1 MKKKILIIIATV
13 MTVCILATMF
23 AGCSQS
29 EEEFFTEIK
38 DGVEEFN
45 TKYVDILANLKEA
58 QFSAEFSIERHFNAA
73 MDRGTTKSKGWDQ
86 FEQAYNKLYDSYAPD
101 NNFIEDLFGNKSEEQ
116 EAIDALGMES
126 NGWYDQYATVK
137 YYQNNSGDFYIE
149 MTVYAPVWENF
160 YEDFRAAL
168 EDSEKLAELE
178 TSAAESDADK
188 YRYDTIKATID
199 GVTVTEVRTKDG
211 ATVMSING
219 ETASV
224 GLIADGI
231 ELLEQ
236 YGVHDAEFSSD
247 DLVGFSDGNKIYT
260 HVMQAQYRTVYG
272 LPETTPE
279 FYVPTVPTTSD
290 PAAVQEYLSALDEE
304 LWIWQSELNAYF
316 DPSLRVGA
324 EENAALA
331 DANASI
337 DDETMPIKGY
347 WTGYNED
354 ISYDWNKI
362 GAMYTARYTYDYN
375 NKHKRL
381 EQIDFY
387 TERIMPYYTEK
398 NAIDATLELKAD
410 VFDNTHLVIDFVY
423 PEEGE
428 EFAVPNID

>member
-73 MDRGTTKSKGWDQ
+73 MDRGTTENKGWDQ
-86 FEQAYNKLYDSYAPD
+86 FEKAYNKLYDSYAPD

-178 TSAAESDADK
+178 TSAAESDANK

-211 ATVMSING
+211 ATVMSVNG

-279 FYVPTVPTTSD
+279 FDVPTVPTTSD

-316 DPSLRVGA
+316 DDSLRIA
-324 EENAALA
+324 E
-331 DANASI
+331 
-337 DDETMPIKGY
+337 KGDY
-347 WTGYNED
+347 WEGFGED
-354 ISYDWNKI
+354 IIYDWNKI
-362 GAMYTARYTYDYN
+362 GAMDTARYTYDYN

-398 NAIDATLELKAD
+398 NAIDTTFELKAD

>member
-73 MDRGTTKSKGWDQ
+73 MDRGTTENKGWDQ
-86 FEQAYNKLYDSYAPD
+86 FEKAYNKLYDSYAPD

-126 NGWYDQYATVK
+126 NGWYDQYSTVK

-149 MTVYAPVWENF
+149 MTEYAPVWENF

-178 TSAAESDADK
+178 TSAAESDANK

-199 GVTVTEVRTKDG
+199 GVMVTEVRTKDG

-224 GLIADGI
+224 ELIVDGI
-231 ELLEQ
+231 ELLER

-279 FYVPTVPTTSD
+279 FDAPTVPTT
-290 PAAVQEYLSALDEE
+290 AVQEYLSALDEE

-316 DPSLRVGA
+316 DDSLRIA
-324 EENAALA
+324 E
-331 DANASI
+331 
-337 DDETMPIKGY
+337 KGDY
-347 WTGYNED
+347 WEGFGED
-354 ISYDWNKI
+354 IIYDWNKI
-362 GAMYTARYTYDYN
+362 GAMDTARYTYDYN

-398 NAIDATLELKAD
+398 NAIDITLELKAD

>member
-45 TKYVDILANLKEA
+45 TKYVDILANLKKA

-73 MDRGTTKSKGWDQ
+73 MDRGTTEDKGWDQ
-86 FEQAYNKLYDSYAPD
+86 FEKAYNKLYDAYAPD

-178 TSAAESDADK
+178 TSAAESDANK

-211 ATVMSING
+211 ATVMSVNG

-224 GLIADGI
+224 DLIADGI

-279 FYVPTVPTTSD
+279 FNAPTVPTTAD

-316 DPSLRVGA
+316 DDSLRIA
-324 EENAALA
+324 E
-331 DANASI
+331 
-337 DDETMPIKGY
+337 KGDY
-347 WTGYNED
+347 WEGFGED
-354 ISYDWNKI
+354 IIYDWNKI
-362 GAMYTARYTYDYN
+362 GAMDTARYTYDYN

-398 NAIDATLELKAD
+398 NAIDTTLELKAD

>member
-73 MDRGTTKSKGWDQ
+73 MDRGTTEDKGWDQ
-86 FEQAYNKLYDSYAPD
+86 FEKAYNKLYDSYAPD

-178 TSAAESDADK
+178 TSAAESDANK

-211 ATVMSING
+211 ATVMSVNG

-279 FYVPTVPTTSD
+279 FDAPTVPTTSD

-316 DPSLRVGA
+316 DDSLRIA
-324 EENAALA
+324 E
-331 DANASI
+331 
-337 DDETMPIKGY
+337 KGDY
-347 WTGYNED
+347 WEGFGED
-354 ISYDWNKI
+354 IIYDWNKI
-362 GAMYTARYTYDYN
+362 GAMDTARYTYDYN

-398 NAIDATLELKAD
+398 NAIDTTFELKAD

>member
-45 TKYVDILANLKEA
+45 TKYADILANLKEA

-73 MDRGTTKSKGWDQ
+73 MDRGTTEDKGWDQ
-86 FEQAYNKLYDSYAPD
+86 FEKAYNELYDSYAPD

-149 MTVYAPVWENF
+149 MTMYAPVWENF

-178 TSAAESDADK
+178 TSAAESDANK

-211 ATVMSING
+211 ATVMSVNG
-219 ETASV
+219 ETASA

-279 FYVPTVPTTSD
+279 FDAPTVPTTSD

-316 DPSLRVGA
+316 DDSLRIA
-324 EENAALA
+324 E
-331 DANASI
+331 
-337 DDETMPIKGY
+337 KGDY
-347 WTGYNED
+347 WEGFGED
-354 ISYDWNKI
+354 IIYDWNKI
-362 GAMYTARYTYDYN
+362 GAMDTARYTYDYN

-398 NAIDATLELKAD
+398 NAIDTTLELKAD

>member
-45 TKYVDILANLKEA
+45 TKYVAILANLKEA

-178 TSAAESDADK
+178 TSAAESDANK

-211 ATVMSING
+211 ATVMSVNG

-279 FYVPTVPTTSD
+279 FDAPTVPTTSD

-316 DPSLRVGA
+316 DDSLRIA
-324 EENAALA
+324 E
-331 DANASI
+331 
-337 DDETMPIKGY
+337 KGDY
-347 WTGYNED
+347 WEGFGED
-354 ISYDWNKI
+354 IIYDWSKI
-362 GAMYTARYTYDYN
+362 GAMDTARYTYDYN

-398 NAIDATLELKAD
+398 NAIDTTFELKAD

>member
-73 MDRGTTKSKGWDQ
+73 MDRGTSEDKGWDQ
-86 FEQAYNKLYDSYAPD
+86 FEKAYNELYDSYAPD

-178 TSAAESDADK
+178 TSAAESDANK

-211 ATVMSING
+211 ATVMSVNG

-272 LPETTPE
+272 LPETAPE
-279 FYVPTVPTTSD
+279 FDAPTVPTTSD

-316 DPSLRVGA
+316 DDSLRIA
-324 EENAALA
+324 E
-331 DANASI
+331 
-337 DDETMPIKGY
+337 KGDY
-347 WTGYNED
+347 WEGFGED
-354 ISYDWNKI
+354 IIYDWNKI
-362 GAMYTARYTYDYN
+362 GSMDTARYTYDYN

-398 NAIDATLELKAD
+398 NAIDTTLELKAD

>member
-1 MKKKILIIIATV
+1 MKKKILIITATV
-13 MTVCILATMF
+13 MTVCILAAMF
-23 AGCSQS
+23 AGCSQT
-29 EEEFFTEIK
+29 EEEFYTEIK

-45 TKYVDILANLKEA
+45 TKYVDILANLKKA

-73 MDRGTTKSKGWDQ
+73 MDRGTTEDKGWDQ
-86 FEQAYNKLYDSYAPD
+86 FEKAYNELYDSYAPD

-178 TSAAESDADK
+178 TSAAESDANK

-211 ATVMSING
+211 ATVMSVNG
-219 ETASV
+219 ETDSV

-272 LPETTPE
+272 LPEATPK
-279 FYVPTVPTTSD
+279 FDAPTVPTTSD

-316 DPSLRVGA
+316 DDSLRIA
-324 EENAALA
+324 E
-331 DANASI
+331 
-337 DDETMPIKGY
+337 KGDY
-347 WTGYNED
+347 WEGFGED
-354 ISYDWNKI
+354 IIYDWNKI
-362 GAMYTARYTYDYN
+362 GAMDTARYTYDYN

-398 NAIDATLELKAD
+398 NAIDSTFELKAD

>member
-45 TKYVDILANLKEA
+45 TKYVDILANLKKA

-73 MDRGTTKSKGWDQ
+73 MDRGTTEDKGWDQ
-86 FEQAYNKLYDSYAPD
+86 FEKAYNELYDSYAPD

-178 TSAAESDADK
+178 TSAAESDANK

-211 ATVMSING
+211 ATVMSVNG

-279 FYVPTVPTTSD
+279 FDAPTVPTTSD

-316 DPSLRVGA
+316 DDSLRIA
-324 EENAALA
+324 E
-331 DANASI
+331 
-337 DDETMPIKGY
+337 KGDY
-347 WTGYNED
+347 WEGFGED
-354 ISYDWNKI
+354 IIYDWNKI
-362 GAMYTARYTYDYN
+362 GAMDTARYTYDYN

-398 NAIDATLELKAD
+398 NAIDTTFELKAD

>member
-86 FEQAYNKLYDSYAPD
+86 FEEAYNKLYDSYAPD

-178 TSAAESDADK
+178 TSAAESDANK

-199 GVTVTEVRTKDG
+199 DVTVTEVRTKDG
-211 ATVMSING
+211 TTTMSVNG

-279 FYVPTVPTTSD
+279 FDVPTVPTTAD

-347 WTGYNED
+347 WTGYDED

-362 GAMYTARYTYDYN
+362 GAMDTARYTYDYN

-398 NAIDATLELKAD
+398 NAIDITLELKAD

>member
-45 TKYVDILANLKEA
+45 TKYVGILANLKEA

-73 MDRGTTKSKGWDQ
+73 MDRGTTENKGWDQ
-86 FEQAYNKLYDSYAPD
+86 FEKAYNKLYDSYAPD

-178 TSAAESDADK
+178 TSAAESDANK

-199 GVTVTEVRTKDG
+199 GVTVTEVRTKDS
-211 ATVMSING
+211 ATVMSVNG

-279 FYVPTVPTTSD
+279 FDVPTVPTTAD

-316 DPSLRVGA
+316 DDSLRIA
-324 EENAALA
+324 E
-331 DANASI
+331 
-337 DDETMPIKGY
+337 KGDY
-347 WTGYNED
+347 WEGFGED
-354 ISYDWNKI
+354 IIYDWSKI
-362 GAMYTARYTYDYN
+362 GAMDTARYTYDYN

-398 NAIDATLELKAD
+398 NAIDTTFELKAD

-423 PEEGE
+423 PEDGE

>member
-13 MTVCILATMF
+13 MTVCILTTMF

-45 TKYVDILANLKEA
+45 TKYVGILANLKEA

-73 MDRGTTKSKGWDQ
+73 MDRGTTEDKGWDQ
-86 FEQAYNKLYDSYAPD
+86 FEKAYNELYDSYAPD

-178 TSAAESDADK
+178 TSAAESDANK

-211 ATVMSING
+211 ATVMSVNG

-279 FYVPTVPTTSD
+279 FDAPTVPTTSD

-316 DPSLRVGA
+316 DDSLRIA
-324 EENAALA
+324 E
-331 DANASI
+331 
-337 DDETMPIKGY
+337 KGDY
-347 WTGYNED
+347 WEGFGED
-354 ISYDWNKI
+354 IIYDWNKI
-362 GAMYTARYTYDYN
+362 GAMDTARYTYDYN

-398 NAIDATLELKAD
+398 NAIDTTFELKAD

>member
-45 TKYVDILANLKEA
+45 TKYVDILANLKKA

-73 MDRGTTKSKGWDQ
+73 MDRGTTEDKGWDQ
-86 FEQAYNKLYDSYAPD
+86 FEKAYNELYDSYAPD

-137 YYQNNSGDFYIE
+137 YYQNNSGNFYIE
-149 MTVYAPVWENF
+149 MTMYAPVWENF

-178 TSAAESDADK
+178 TSAAESDANK

-211 ATVMSING
+211 ATVMSVNG

-279 FYVPTVPTTSD
+279 FDAPTVPTTSD

-316 DPSLRVGA
+316 DDSLRIA
-324 EENAALA
+324 E
-331 DANASI
+331 
-337 DDETMPIKGY
+337 KGDY
-347 WTGYNED
+347 WEGFGED
-354 ISYDWNKI
+354 IIYDWNKI
-362 GAMYTARYTYDYN
+362 GAMDTARYTYDYN

-398 NAIDATLELKAD
+398 NAIDTTFELKAD

>member
-45 TKYVDILANLKEA
+45 TKYVDILANLKKA

-73 MDRGTTKSKGWDQ
+73 MDRGTTEDKGWDQ
-86 FEQAYNKLYDSYAPD
+86 FEKAYNELYDSYAPD

-178 TSAAESDADK
+178 TSAAESDANK

-211 ATVMSING
+211 ATVMSVNG

-279 FYVPTVPTTSD
+279 FDAPTVPTTSD
-290 PAAVQEYLSALDEE
+290 PAAVQDYLSALDEE

-316 DPSLRVGA
+316 DDSLRIA
-324 EENAALA
+324 E
-331 DANASI
+331 
-337 DDETMPIKGY
+337 KGDY
-347 WTGYNED
+347 WEGFGED
-354 ISYDWNKI
+354 IIYDWNKI
-362 GAMYTARYTYDYN
+362 GAMDTARYTYDYN

-398 NAIDATLELKAD
+398 NAIDTTFELKAD

>member
-73 MDRGTTKSKGWDQ
+73 MDRGTTENKGWDQ
-86 FEQAYNKLYDSYAPD
+86 FEKAYNKLYDSYAPD

-178 TSAAESDADK
+178 TSAAESDANK

-211 ATVMSING
+211 ATVMSVNG

-279 FYVPTVPTTSD
+279 FDAPTVPTTSD

-316 DPSLRVGA
+316 DDSLRIA
-324 EENAALA
+324 E
-331 DANASI
+331 
-337 DDETMPIKGY
+337 KGDY
-347 WTGYNED
+347 WEGFGED
-354 ISYDWNKI
+354 IIYDWNKI
-362 GAMYTARYTYDYN
+362 GAMDTARYTYDYN

-398 NAIDATLELKAD
+398 NAIDTTFELKAD

>member
-73 MDRGTTKSKGWDQ
+73 MDRGTTEIKGWDQ
-86 FEQAYNKLYDSYAPD
+86 FEKAYNKLYDSYAPD

-178 TSAAESDADK
+178 TSAAESDANK

-211 ATVMSING
+211 ATVMSVNG

-279 FYVPTVPTTSD
+279 FDVPTVPTTSD

-316 DPSLRVGA
+316 DDSLRIA
-324 EENAALA
+324 E
-331 DANASI
+331 
-337 DDETMPIKGY
+337 KGDY
-347 WTGYNED
+347 WEGFGED
-354 ISYDWNKI
+354 IIYDWNKI
-362 GAMYTARYTYDYN
+362 GAMDTARYTYDYN

-398 NAIDATLELKAD
+398 NAIDITFELKAD

>member
-73 MDRGTTKSKGWDQ
+73 MDRGTTENKGWDQ
-86 FEQAYNKLYDSYAPD
+86 FEKAYNKLYDSYAPD

-178 TSAAESDADK
+178 ASAAESDANK

-211 ATVMSING
+211 ATTMSVNG
-219 ETASV
+219 EAASV
-224 GLIADGI
+224 TPITDGI

-272 LPETTPE
+272 LPEATPK
-279 FYVPTVPTTSD
+279 FDAPKVPTTAD

-304 LWIWQSELNAYF
+304 LWNWQSELNAYF
-316 DPSLRVGA
+316 DDSLRIA
-324 EENAALA
+324 E
-331 DANASI
+331 
-337 DDETMPIKGY
+337 KGDY
-347 WTGYNED
+347 WEGFGED
-354 ISYDWNKI
+354 IIYDWNKI
-362 GAMYTARYTYDYN
+362 GAMDTARYTYDYN

-398 NAIDATLELKAD
+398 NAIDTTFELKAD

>member
-45 TKYVDILANLKEA
+45 TKYVDILANLKKA

-73 MDRGTTKSKGWDQ
+73 MDRGTTEDKGWDQ
-86 FEQAYNKLYDSYAPD
+86 FEKAYNKLYDAYAPD

-168 EDSEKLAELE
+168 EDPEKLAELE
-178 TSAAESDADK
+178 TSAAESDANK

-211 ATVMSING
+211 ATVMSVNG

-224 GLIADGI
+224 DLIADGI

-279 FYVPTVPTTSD
+279 FNAPTVPTTAD

-316 DPSLRVGA
+316 DDSLRIA
-324 EENAALA
+324 E
-331 DANASI
+331 
-337 DDETMPIKGY
+337 KGDY
-347 WTGYNED
+347 WEGFGED
-354 ISYDWNKI
+354 IIYDWNKI
-362 GAMYTARYTYDYN
+362 GAMDTARYTYDYN

-398 NAIDATLELKAD
+398 NAIDSTFELKAD

>member
-86 FEQAYNKLYDSYAPD
+86 FEEEYNELYDSYAPD

-178 TSAAESDADK
+178 TSAAESDANK

-199 GVTVTEVRTKDG
+199 GVTVTEFRTKDG
-211 ATVMSING
+211 ATTMSVNG

-279 FYVPTVPTTSD
+279 FDAPTVPTTSD

-304 LWIWQSELNAYF
+304 LWNWQDELNAYF
-316 DPSLRVGA
+316 DDSLRIA
-324 EENAALA
+324 E
-331 DANASI
+331 
-337 DDETMPIKGY
+337 KGDY
-347 WTGYNED
+347 WEGFGED
-354 ISYDWNKI
+354 IIYDWSKI
-362 GAMYTARYTYDYN
+362 GAMDTARYTYDYN

-398 NAIDATLELKAD
+398 NAIDVTLELKAD

>member
-13 MTVCILATMF
+13 MTVCVLATAF

-29 EEEFFTEIK
+29 EEEFYAGIE
-38 DGVEEFN
+38 DGVTEFSG
-45 TKYVDILANLKEA
+45 KYADILANLKA
-58 QFSAEFSIERHFNAA
+58 SQFSAAFSVERHFNAA
-73 MDRGTTKSKGWDQ
+73 MDRGSESSKGWDQ
-86 FEQAYNKLYDSYAPD
+86 FEKAYGTLYDAYAPD
-101 NNFIEDLFGNKSEEQ
+101 NNFIEDLFGKKSEEQ

-126 NGWYDQYATVK
+126 NGWYDQYATVE
-137 YYQNNSGDFYIE
+137 YYQNNSADFYIK
-149 MTVYAPVWENF
+149 MTMYAPVWENF

-168 EDSEKLAELE
+168 EDPAKLDELE
-178 TSAAESDADK
+178 AGAAESDANR
-188 YRYDTIKATID
+188 YRYDTIKAAID
-199 GVTVTEVRTKDG
+199 GATVTEVRTEDG
-211 ATVMSING
+211 ATTMSVNG
-219 ETASV
+219 EAVSV
-224 GLIADGI
+224 EPIADGI
-231 ELLEQ
+231 ELLEA
-236 YGVHDAEFSSD
+236 YGVRDGEFAAD

-260 HVMQAQYRTVYG
+260 YVMQAQYRTVYA
-272 LPETTPE
+272 LPEELPVFDMPE
-279 FYVPTVPTTSD
+279 VPAS
-290 PAAVQEYLSALDEE
+290 AQAEAVKGYLSALDEE
-304 LWIWQSELNAYF
+304 LWIWQNELGAYF

-347 WTGYNED
+347 WTGYDED
-354 ISYDWNKI
+354 IYYDWGKI
-362 GAMYTARYTYDYN
+362 GAMKTERYTYDYN
-375 NKHKRL
+375 YKHKRL

-428 EFAVPNID
+428 EFAVPDIG

>member
-45 TKYVDILANLKEA
+45 TKYVDILANLKKA

-73 MDRGTTKSKGWDQ
+73 MDRGSESSKGWDQ
-86 FEQAYNKLYDSYAPD
+86 FEKAYNELYDSYAPD

-211 ATVMSING
+211 ATTMSVNG

-224 GLIADGI
+224 DPIADGI

-272 LPETTPE
+272 LPEMTPE
-279 FYVPTVPTTSD
+279 FDAPKVPTTAD
-290 PAAVQEYLSALDEE
+290 PAAVQDYLSALDEE

-316 DPSLRVGA
+316 DDSLRIA
-324 EENAALA
+324 E
-331 DANASI
+331 
-337 DDETMPIKGY
+337 KGDY
-347 WTGYNED
+347 WQGFGED
-354 ISYDWNKI
+354 IIYDWNKI
-362 GAMYTARYTYDYN
+362 GAMDTARYTYDYN

-398 NAIDATLELKAD
+398 NAIDATFELKAD

>member
-45 TKYVDILANLKEA
+45 TKYVGILANLKEA

-73 MDRGTTKSKGWDQ
+73 MDRGTTEDKGWDQ
-86 FEQAYNKLYDSYAPD
+86 FEKAYNKLYDSYAPD

-178 TSAAESDADK
+178 ASAAESDANK

-211 ATVMSING
+211 ATVMSVNG

-279 FYVPTVPTTSD
+279 FDVPTVPTTSD

-316 DPSLRVGA
+316 DESLRIA
-324 EENAALA
+324 E
-331 DANASI
+331 
-337 DDETMPIKGY
+337 KGDY
-347 WTGYNED
+347 WEGFGED
-354 ISYDWNKI
+354 IIYDWNKI
-362 GAMYTARYTYDYN
+362 GAMDTARYTYDYN

-398 NAIDATLELKAD
+398 NAIDTTFELKAD

>member
-1 MKKKILIIIATV
+1 MKKKILIITATV
-13 MTVCILATMF
+13 MTVCILAAMF

-73 MDRGTTKSKGWDQ
+73 MDRGTTENKGWDQ
-86 FEQAYNKLYDSYAPD
+86 FEKAYKDLYDSYAPD

-178 TSAAESDADK
+178 ASAAESDANK

-211 ATVMSING
+211 ATTMSVNG
-219 ETASV
+219 EAASV
-224 GLIADGI
+224 TPITDGI

-272 LPETTPE
+272 LPEATPE
-279 FYVPTVPTTSD
+279 FDAPKVPTTAD

-316 DPSLRVGA
+316 DDSLRIA
-324 EENAALA
+324 E
-331 DANASI
+331 
-337 DDETMPIKGY
+337 KGDY
-347 WTGYNED
+347 WEGFGED
-354 ISYDWNKI
+354 IIYDWTKI
-362 GAMYTARYTYDYN
+362 GAMDTARYTYDYN

-423 PEEGE
+423 PEEGD

>member
-45 TKYVDILANLKEA
+45 TKYVDILANLKKA

-73 MDRGTTKSKGWDQ
+73 MDRGTTEDKGWDQ
-86 FEQAYNKLYDSYAPD
+86 FEKAYNELYDSYAPD

-149 MTVYAPVWENF
+149 MTMYAPVWENF

-178 TSAAESDADK
+178 TSAAESDANK

-211 ATVMSING
+211 ATVMSVNG

-279 FYVPTVPTTSD
+279 FDAPTVPTTSD

-316 DPSLRVGA
+316 DDSLRIA
-324 EENAALA
+324 E
-331 DANASI
+331 
-337 DDETMPIKGY
+337 KGDY
-347 WTGYNED
+347 WEGFGED
-354 ISYDWNKI
+354 IIYDWNKI
-362 GAMYTARYTYDYN
+362 GAMDTARYTYDYN

-398 NAIDATLELKAD
+398 NAIDTTFELKAD

>member
-73 MDRGTTKSKGWDQ
+73 MDRGTTEDKGWDQ
-86 FEQAYNKLYDSYAPD
+86 FEKAYNKLYDSYAPD

-149 MTVYAPVWENF
+149 MTMYAPVWENF

-178 TSAAESDADK
+178 TSAAESDANK

-211 ATVMSING
+211 ATVMSVNG

-279 FYVPTVPTTSD
+279 FDAPTVPTTSD

-316 DPSLRVGA
+316 DDSLRIA
-324 EENAALA
+324 E
-331 DANASI
+331 
-337 DDETMPIKGY
+337 KGDY
-347 WTGYNED
+347 WEGFGED
-354 ISYDWNKI
+354 IIYDWNKI
-362 GAMYTARYTYDYN
+362 GAMDTARYTYDYN

-398 NAIDATLELKAD
+398 NAIDTTFELKAD

>member
-73 MDRGTTKSKGWDQ
+73 MDRGTTEDKGWDQ
-86 FEQAYNKLYDSYAPD
+86 FEKAYNELYDSYAPD

-178 TSAAESDADK
+178 TSAAESDANK

-211 ATVMSING
+211 ATVMSVNG

-279 FYVPTVPTTSD
+279 FDVPTVPTTAD

-316 DPSLRVGA
+316 DDSLRIA
-324 EENAALA
+324 E
-331 DANASI
+331 
-337 DDETMPIKGY
+337 KGDY
-347 WTGYNED
+347 WEGFGED
-354 ISYDWNKI
+354 IIYDWSKI
-362 GAMYTARYTYDYN
+362 GAMDTARYTYDYN

-398 NAIDATLELKAD
+398 NAIDTTFELKAD

>member
-45 TKYVDILANLKEA
+45 TKYVGILANLKEA

-73 MDRGTTKSKGWDQ
+73 MDRGTTEDKGWDQ
-86 FEQAYNKLYDSYAPD
+86 FEKAYNELYDSYAPD

-178 TSAAESDADK
+178 TSAAESDANK

-211 ATVMSING
+211 ATVMSVNG

-279 FYVPTVPTTSD
+279 FDAPTVPTTSD

-316 DPSLRVGA
+316 DDSLRIA
-324 EENAALA
+324 E
-331 DANASI
+331 
-337 DDETMPIKGY
+337 KGDY
-347 WTGYNED
+347 WEGFGED
-354 ISYDWNKI
+354 IIYDWNKI
-362 GAMYTARYTYDYN
+362 GAMDTARYTYDYN

-398 NAIDATLELKAD
+398 NAIDTTFELKAD

>member
-45 TKYVDILANLKEA
+45 TKYADILANLKEA

-178 TSAAESDADK
+178 TSAAESDANK

-211 ATVMSING
+211 ATVMSVNG

-279 FYVPTVPTTSD
+279 FDVPTVPTTAD

-316 DPSLRVGA
+316 DDSLRIA
-324 EENAALA
+324 E
-331 DANASI
+331 
-337 DDETMPIKGY
+337 KGDY
-347 WTGYNED
+347 WEGFGED
-354 ISYDWNKI
+354 IIYDWSKI
-362 GAMYTARYTYDYN
+362 GAMDTARYTYDYN

-398 NAIDATLELKAD
+398 NAIDTTFELKAD

>member
-73 MDRGTTKSKGWDQ
+73 MDRGTTENKGWDQ
-86 FEQAYNKLYDSYAPD
+86 FEKAYNKLYDSYAPD

-178 TSAAESDADK
+178 TSAAESDANK

-211 ATVMSING
+211 ATVMSVNG

-279 FYVPTVPTTSD
+279 FNAPTVPTTSD

-316 DPSLRVGA
+316 DDSLRIA
-324 EENAALA
+324 E
-331 DANASI
+331 
-337 DDETMPIKGY
+337 KGDY
-347 WTGYNED
+347 WEGFGED
-354 ISYDWNKI
+354 IIYDWNKI
-362 GAMYTARYTYDYN
+362 GAMDTARYTYDYN

-398 NAIDATLELKAD
+398 NAIDTTFELKAD

>member
-73 MDRGTTKSKGWDQ
+73 MDRGTTENKGWDQ
-86 FEQAYNKLYDSYAPD
+86 FEKAYNKLYDSYAPD

-149 MTVYAPVWENF
+149 MTMYAPVWENF

-178 TSAAESDADK
+178 TSAAESDANK

-211 ATVMSING
+211 ATVMSVNG

-279 FYVPTVPTTSD
+279 FDAPTVPTTSD

-316 DPSLRVGA
+316 DDSLRIA
-324 EENAALA
+324 E
-331 DANASI
+331 
-337 DDETMPIKGY
+337 KGDY
-347 WTGYNED
+347 WEGFGED
-354 ISYDWNKI
+354 IIYDWNKI
-362 GAMYTARYTYDYN
+362 GAMDTARYTYDYN

-398 NAIDATLELKAD
+398 NAIDTTFELKAD

>member
-73 MDRGTTKSKGWDQ
+73 MDRGTTEDKGWDQ
-86 FEQAYNKLYDSYAPD
+86 FEKAYNKLYDAYAPD

-178 TSAAESDADK
+178 TSAAESDANK

-211 ATVMSING
+211 ATTMSVNG

-279 FYVPTVPTTSD
+279 FNAPTVPTTSD

-316 DPSLRVGA
+316 DDSLRIA
-324 EENAALA
+324 E
-331 DANASI
+331 
-337 DDETMPIKGY
+337 KGDY
-347 WTGYNED
+347 WEGFGED
-354 ISYDWNKI
+354 IIYDWNKI
-362 GAMYTARYTYDYN
+362 GAMDTARYTYDYN

-398 NAIDATLELKAD
+398 NAIDTTLELKAD

>member
-45 TKYVDILANLKEA
+45 TKYVDILANLKKA

-86 FEQAYNKLYDSYAPD
+86 FEKAYNKLYDAYAPD

-178 TSAAESDADK
+178 TSAAESDANK

-211 ATVMSING
+211 ATVMSVNG

-236 YGVHDAEFSSD
+236 YGVHDAEFSLD

-279 FYVPTVPTTSD
+279 FDAPTVPTTAD

-347 WTGYNED
+347 WTGYDED

-398 NAIDATLELKAD
+398 NAIDITLELKAD

>member
-73 MDRGTTKSKGWDQ
+73 MDRGTTEDKGWDQ
-86 FEQAYNKLYDSYAPD
+86 FEKAYNKLYDAYAPD

-178 TSAAESDADK
+178 TSAAESDANK

-211 ATVMSING
+211 ATTMSVNG

-279 FYVPTVPTTSD
+279 FNAPTVPTTSD

-316 DPSLRVGA
+316 DDSLRIA
-324 EENAALA
+324 E
-331 DANASI
+331 
-337 DDETMPIKGY
+337 KGDY
-347 WTGYNED
+347 WEGFGED
-354 ISYDWNKI
+354 IIYDWNKI
-362 GAMYTARYTYDYN
+362 GAMDTARYTYDYN

-398 NAIDATLELKAD
+398 NAIDTTLELKAD

-423 PEEGE
+423 PEDGE